1 MNKYE
6 LMGVVNASLAQE
18 ERDTIFKDVVDA
30 VAKNGGKVINNQV
43 WLDKHR
49 ITFNL
54 KKCPQ
59 VTYYLVNFE
68 SVPSNVVKM
77 RQTLKL
83 NEKVLRFLLLKSE
96 K

>member
-18 ERDTIFKDVVDA
+18 ERDSIFKDVVDI
-30 VAKNGGKVINNQV
+30 VGKSGGKVINNQV
-43 WLDKHR
+43 WLDKHK

-68 SVPSNVVKM
+68 SAPANITKM
-77 RQTLKL
+77 KQSFKL
-83 NEKVLRFLLLKSE
+83 NEKILRFLILKLG

>member
-6 LMGVVNASLAQE
+6 LMAVVNASLSQE
-18 ERDTIFKDVVDA
+18 ERDAIFKDVVDT
-30 VAKNGGKVINNQV
+30 VTKSGGKVINNQV

-68 SVPSNVVKM
+68 SAPANIAKMKPSF
-77 RQTLKL
+77 KL
-83 NEKVLRFLLLKSE
+83 NEKILRFLMLKLE